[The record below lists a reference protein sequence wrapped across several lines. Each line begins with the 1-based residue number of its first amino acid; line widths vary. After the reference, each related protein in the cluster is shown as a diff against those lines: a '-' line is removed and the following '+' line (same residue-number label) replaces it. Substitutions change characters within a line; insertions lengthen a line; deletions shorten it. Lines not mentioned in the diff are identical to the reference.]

1 MERLKLNIDFFF
13 HFMEDSTKLK
23 IPFVIKLPLKADE
36 KKPLTEIHQIFA
48 QKMGC
53 NEVGTVDCLRGK
65 SIKELMA
72 NMNMFDEYNSK

>member
-1 MERLKLNIDFFF
+1 MGLNQ
-13 HFMEDSTKLK
+13 EY
-23 IPFVIKLPLKADE
+23 LPLLSYLLKADE

>member
-1 MERLKLNIDFFF
+1 
-13 HFMEDSTKLK
+13 MEDGTKLK

-72 NMNMFDEYNSK
+72 NMNMFDEYNSE